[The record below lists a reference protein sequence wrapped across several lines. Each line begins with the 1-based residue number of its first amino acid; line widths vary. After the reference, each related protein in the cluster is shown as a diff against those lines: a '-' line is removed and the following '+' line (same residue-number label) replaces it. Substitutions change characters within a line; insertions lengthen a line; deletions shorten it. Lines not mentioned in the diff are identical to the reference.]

1 MVLLIARTRQQLL
14 LVIVAGS
21 WRVRMVMS
29 PGVVVTLLAITTTTT
44 TIIILLRTT
53 TPLRRRLTTRVVF
66 EYLVATALI
75 LDPRS
80 ITAVGRLEIQ
90 QGPMERLPDRL
101 FLLLDQEVVEEERV
115 VDAGF
120 LFRVVLRGSA
130 LVCIFR
136 IIAIRHHLFG
146 VRFG

>member
-29 PGVVVTLLAITTTTT
+29 PGVVVTLLAITTT

>member
-29 PGVVVTLLAITTTTT
+29 PGVVVTLLAITTT

-101 FLLLDQEVVEEERV
+101 FFFLDQEVVEEERV

-120 LFRVVLRGSA
+120 LFRVVLRVSA

-136 IIAIRHHLFG
+136 IIAIGHHLFC

>member
-29 PGVVVTLLAITTTTT
+29 PGVVVTLLAITTT

-136 IIAIRHHLFG
+136 IIAIGHHLFG